1 MFILPAKATLSA
13 GSALM
18 DLSSLD
24 WASKATVLPY
34 QMMMMTV
41 LVMVLVKVMV
51 MLMVMVI
58 MMVMVMVM
66 VMVMD
71 LSSLG
76 ATKATECH
84 RRGGAVLF
92 YKSVCTLCFT
102 VHTGS
107 HLCRGFFTLVH
118 T

>member
-1 MFILPAKATLSA
+1 
-13 GSALM
+13 
-18 DLSSLD
+18 
-24 WASKATVLPY
+24 
-34 QMMMMTV
+34 MMMMTV

-58 MMVMVMVM
+58 MMVMVM

>member
-1 MFILPAKATLSA
+1 
-13 GSALM
+13 
-18 DLSSLD
+18 
-24 WASKATVLPY
+24 
-34 QMMMMTV
+34 MMMMTV
-41 LVMVLVKVMV
+41 LVMVLVK
-51 MLMVMVI
+51 
-58 MMVMVMVM
+58 

-102 VHTGS
+102 VHTYAGGTS
-107 HLCRGFFTLVH
+107 HWFTLNWGRWELLKNCC
-118 T
+118 